1 VFVTDIRGEEVNLGC
16 ASNVP
21 VSGDA
26 MFRVPL
32 GLAGAGAVVEV
43 GTGVA
48 VGAGA
53 IVAAG
58 AVVGAGP
65 VVAAGAAV
73 AAGKGVLV
81 GCGVAVADAPQAKTN
96 VKSKV
101 AKVSRIARGLPGQR

>member
-1 VFVTDIRGEEVNLGC
+1 M
-16 ASNVP
+16 P

-43 GTGVA
+43 GIGVA

-65 VVAAGAAV
+65 VV